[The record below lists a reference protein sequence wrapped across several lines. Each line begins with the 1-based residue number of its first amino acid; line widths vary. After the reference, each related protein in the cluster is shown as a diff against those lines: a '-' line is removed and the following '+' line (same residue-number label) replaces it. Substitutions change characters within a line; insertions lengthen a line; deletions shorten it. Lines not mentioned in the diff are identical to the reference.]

1 MLKKISLVV
10 LFIFLIQF
18 NCFSQINI
26 NIWRAGK
33 NVDKNNIKQ
42 AKKLYTKVLKKHP
55 ESYRA
60 NLGMGLL
67 LSETIED
74 YSSAIPYLEKVIAK
88 QKKDTVADLIY
99 ALSKCYQFN
108 GQFNKAI
115 LFLNKLDN
123 VKAFEDDNKEFK
135 SDIAK
140 RKIDCN
146 YSLKN
151 YDSTKTIKFNKMF
164 IENLGNI
171 INTEAPEYVPVF
183 NKNNELIYTSKR
195 KINKKVSLNIGEA
208 KYGESMFIAKYDHGK
223 IEEVKPYSP
232 LSNANLKSIYG
243 KNNESVI
250 STTGDGKK
258 LFVYRDGQIYETNI
272 DELEKKN
279 TKQLSKA
286 INNYSYKS
294 HAFLSN
300 DGNTLYFTSD
310 SKKGLG
316 GYDIYKTTKIKE
328 GQWTAP
334 ENLGATINTPYDE
347 DAPYLSDDGLTL
359 YFSSKGHEGF
369 GGYDV
374 YKTNFENGKWTS
386 PKNLGQPINSTG
398 NDIFYILHLGSGYFS
413 SSRSGGFGAMDIYK
427 ITYGL

>member
-1 MLKKISLVV
+1 MFKKIIFIS
-10 LFIFLIQF
+10 IFLIQLQS
-18 NCFSQINI
+18 FSQINI

-33 NVDKNNIKQ
+33 NVDKNNIKK

-67 LSETIED
+67 LSETLED
-74 YSSAIPYLEKVIAK
+74 YSEAMPYLEKVITK
-88 QKKDTVADLIY
+88 QKKDTLADLIY
-99 ALSKCYQFN
+99 ALSKCYQFK
-108 GQFNKAI
+108 GQFSKAI

-135 SDIAK
+135 NDIAK

-146 YSLKN
+146 YSIKN
-151 YDSTKTIKFNKMF
+151 YDSTKTTKFDKIF
-164 IENLGNI
+164 IENLGNL

-183 NKNNELIYTSKR
+183 STNNELIYTSKR
-195 KINKKVSLNIGEA
+195 RVDKINIGEA
-208 KYGESMFIAKYDHGK
+208 KYSESMFITKYNNGTFED
-223 IEEVKPYSP
+223 VKNYSP
-232 LSNANLKSIYG
+232 LSNANLKSIYR

-250 STTGDGKK
+250 SVTGDGKR

-272 DELEKKN
+272 DELDNNKP
-279 TKQLSKA
+279 KQLSKA

-294 HAFLSN
+294 HAFLSK
-300 DGNTLYFTSD
+300 DGNSLYFTSD
-310 SKKGLG
+310 SKRGLG
-316 GYDIYKTTKIKE
+316 GNDIYKTTKIKE

-369 GGYDV
+369 GGFDI
-374 YKTNFENGKWTS
+374 YKTKLENGKWTT
-386 PKNLGQPINSTG
+386 PENLGQPINSTG

-413 SSRSGGFGAMDIYK
+413 STRSGGFGAMDIYK
-427 ITYGL
+427 INYGL